1 MKIICIGRNYAE
13 HAAELHNPLPT
24 EPIVFLKPDTAVLR
38 EGKPFFIPDFSNE
51 VQYELEVVLKIA
63 KRGKYIQPQFAHT
76 YYQEIGLGI
85 DFTARDLQN
94 KLKSSGHPWEISK
107 AFDSSA
113 VVGDFLDKST
123 FADVNNLHLQL
134 RVNDEVRQDAKT
146 SACIFGFDEIISYV
160 SQFFTLAVGDLV
172 YTGTPAGVAAVRP
185 NDVLEGYLEG
195 KKLLHCAIK

>member
-1 MKIICIGRNYAE
+1 MPSFSQDIHHE
-13 HAAELHNPLPT
+13 VEL
-24 EPIVFLKPDTAVLR
+24 VLR
-38 EGKPFFIPDFSNE
+38 VCKEGKFISPE
-51 VQYELEVVLKIA
+51 
-63 KRGKYIQPQFAHT
+63 FAHK
-76 YYQEIGLGI
+76 YFDAIGLGI

-94 KLKSSGHPWEISK
+94 KLKNNGHPWEISK

-123 FADVNNLHLQL
+123 FTDVNNLHLQL

>member
-94 KLKSSGHPWEISK
+94 KLKNNGHPWEISK

-134 RVNDEVRQDAKT
+134 RVNDHVRQDAKT